1 MKTTTT
7 SVNKCERKK
16 RFNVKIKDTLMFVI
30 MKLCVCVCACVRVRE
45 SVSWWT
51 AYQINQPI
59 REQWSTLKPFT
70 ELCTSLHLT
79 PGDCTVCSFL
89 CVCVHMCVCVCVY
102 ARHPNFTS
110 ITTMTDTFINPGP
123 QCVQYLMC

>member
-30 MKLCVCVCACVRVRE
+30 MKLCVCVCVCTSERECVMVDCLPNQ
-45 SVSWWT
+45 S
-51 AYQINQPI
+51 AYQRAVEHTETIY
-59 REQWSTLKPFT
+59 RTLYFT
-70 ELCTSLHLT
+70 TPDARGLHRVFVFVCLCAR
-79 PGDCTVCSFL
+79 
-89 CVCVHMCVCVCVY
+89 VCVCVY